1 MHTTSPNKQQEVEV
15 IAAQNGS
22 SEEIGEAILN
32 RVAQLRAVL
41 LAIAPHERTA
51 SERVLKGSVTDFV
64 VK

>member
-1 MHTTSPNKQQEVEV
+1 M

-51 SERVLKGSVTDFV
+51 SERVLKGSVTDFL